1 MSADIH
7 TAVARPSPAEQ
18 RKRVRKAAVAAY
30 LGGTLEYYDFYL
42 YGTAATIIF
51 PTIFFP
57 AGNPAVATISS
68 FATLAVAYIARP
80 FGALVWGHLGD
91 RIGRKRT
98 LVLTL
103 SLMGMATFLIGLL
116 PGYGQVGI
124 WAPILLVAM
133 RVLQGVSAG
142 GETAGAASVAMEES
156 PVGKRAFYPSFT
168 MSGIAGGL
176 ILSSVAFLPVS
187 AMSEAD
193 RLGWGWRIPFLASAL
208 VLLVAF
214 LVRRTLAEPVVF
226 EEAAE
231 QQEIQKLPVV
241 TMLKTHPKQLAQV
254 ALMTLSSVPLI
265 VMQSF
270 GLSFAVRA
278 GVPASTMLWVTISGN
293 VLSSITIPLMALLS
307 DRCGRRP
314 VFAGGI
320 LLCAVLIWPWLNAIA
335 AHDLPLVFVF
345 GILIIAVGSAMPTG
359 VYPAFFAELF
369 NVKVRYSGMSLGM
382 QIGFVLNGFTPLL
395 ATTLVGSSA
404 DWSPAAWIVALA
416 SVIAAVAAL
425 WARETNRLPLE
436 NLGNPITRS
445 DRRHLH
451 V

>member
-1 MSADIH
+1 MSSDVH
-7 TAVARPSPAEQ
+7 TAVARPSLAEQ
-18 RKRVRKAAVAAY
+18 RKRVRKAALAAY

-51 PTIFFP
+51 PKIFFP
-57 AGNPAVATISS
+57 AGNPALATISS
-68 FATLAVAYIARP
+68 FATLAVAYVARP
-80 FGALVWGHLGD
+80 FGALLWGHLGD

-98 LVLTL
+98 LVMTL
-103 SLMGMATFLIGLL
+103 SLMGISTFLIGLL
-116 PGYGQVGI
+116 PGYGQAGV
-124 WAPILLVAM
+124 WAPILLVLM

-142 GETAGAASVAMEES
+142 GETAGAASLAMEES
-156 PVGKRAFYPSFT
+156 PIGKRAFYPSLT

-208 VLLVAF
+208 VLVVAF
-214 LVRRTLAEPVVF
+214 LVRRTLAEPVIF
-226 EEAAE
+226 EKAAE
-231 QQEIQKLPVV
+231 QREIQKLPVV
-241 TMLKTHPKQLAQV
+241 TMLKTHPKQLVQV

-307 DRCGRRP
+307 DRFGRRP

-320 LLCAVLIWPWLNAIA
+320 LLCAGLIWPWLHAIA
-335 AHDLPLVFVF
+335 AQDVPLIFVF

-395 ATTLVGSSA
+395 ATTLVGSSP
-404 DWSPAAWIVALA
+404 DWSPAAWIVAVT
-416 SVIAAVAAL
+416 SVVAAAAAL

-436 NLGNPITRS
+436 DLGNPISRS
-445 DRRHLH
+445 DRRHVH
-451 V
+451 A